1 LIRPGVALVALSLAG
16 CAPGPPPG
24 TPTTVVWRGA
34 VTVARDVA
42 LPRGVRLVVE
52 PGTVVRFRFRDDD
65 GDGWGDASIRV
76 QGDLIARG
84 TPDRP
89 VRFVPEGSAAVPGR
103 WGEIRVDFGS
113 VDLRYA
119 VIEGSTRGL
128 HAHFTRGSVTDC
140 VIRDNVDGTRLGNS
154 VISVTRSLFYGHPG
168 KAYNA
173 HRCRNRVR
181 GNRFHH
187 NRNAVFLFEADAGS
201 VFEANWFRAN
211 RDPFRLGDFFA
222 GTVRPR
228 GNDWGGA
235 PPQGTR
241 PDNPSAIVEPAP
253 GPVAGSGPRGW
264 PVWEPAWSAD
274 LGGAPA
280 GPPLAAPEGVYAAS
294 RDGRVV
300 LLSPADG
307 TVLAEGRVR
316 GAARLALGPGVL
328 AAVEPD
334 GTAHLLGRPGLRLL
348 GGRALEAPGPSQGER
363 RAIPLDGDLAAVASP
378 GGRLRLVDR
387 PTGLVRDAWELGEG
401 FLLAPGTAGT
411 RVLAATRGGRVVALD
426 AVRPRAGS
434 AP

>member
-1 LIRPGVALVALSLAG
+1 M
-16 CAPGPPPG
+16 
-24 TPTTVVWRGA
+24 VWRGE

-42 LPRGVRLVVE
+42 LPRGVRLVIE

-84 TPDRP
+84 SADRP
-89 VRFVPEGSAAVPGR
+89 VRFVPEAPPSGPGR

-128 HAHFTRGSVTDC
+128 HAHFTRGSVADC

-173 HRCRNRVR
+173 HRCRNTVR

-187 NRNAVFLFEADAGS
+187 NRNGIFLFEADAGS
-201 VFEANWFRAN
+201 VFEGNWFRAN
-211 RDPFRLGDFFA
+211 RAPFRLGDFFT

-228 GNDWGGA
+228 GNDWGGT
-235 PPQGTR
+235 PPEGPR
-241 PDNPSAIVEPAP
+241 PDNPAAIVETAP
-253 GPVAGSGPRGW
+253 GPVAASGPRGW

-294 RDGRVV
+294 RGGRVV

-307 TVLAEGRVR
+307 TVLAEARVP
-316 GAARLALGPGVL
+316 GVARLALGPGAL

-334 GTAHLLGRPGLRLL
+334 GTVHLLDRPGLRPLEGRGGAGPGPTP
-348 GGRALEAPGPSQGER
+348 GGRGPV
-363 RAIPLDGDLAAVASP
+363 PLDGGLLAEASP
-378 GGRLRLVDR
+378 AGRLHLVDR
-387 PTGLVRDAWELGEG
+387 RTGLVRDAWHLGEG
-401 FLLAPGTAGT
+401 LLLAPGRPGT
-411 RVLAATRGGRVVALD
+411 RVLTATREGRVAALD
-426 AVRPRAGS
+426 VVRPRTGDG
-434 AP
+434 P